1 MRLVRSAALRRAGG
15 LFGVVGLSVLGMGGL
30 PAISAPA
37 ATLASPPSIDRFNVG
52 ATHSPQLL
60 SALAGPPSSTSLAHP
75 AGSAGASGASAPLA
89 APDAAASGPTV
100 RGVDVASYQH
110 VNGAAIS
117 WSKVAA
123 AGYKF
128 VAIKAAEGDY
138 YGNPYRASDLTGA
151 ERARLSVIAYEFA
164 IPNASGGAAQ
174 ADYVIARA
182 ADESGR
188 VAPIALDIEYDP
200 YSASDGTNECY
211 GLGRGA
217 MTSWVNAFSREVI
230 RRTGRLPI
238 LYTTADWWNTCATPN
253 LGHTPLWV
261 AAYGGARP
269 PVPGGWST
277 WDIWQYTSTG
287 TVPGIPTS
295 GNTDLNDLNDHS
307 VPVFNPGNQTTR
319 TRVAAAPVQAPMMA
333 LAGYAPSYTA
343 TGLPS
348 GLTIG
353 ATTGRIA
360 GTPAGAGL
368 YHVKVTASCGS
379 LTGSATFTWTV
390 TS

>member
-15 LFGVVGLSVLGMGGL
+15 LFGVVGLSVLGVSGL

-75 AGSAGASGASAPLA
+75 AGSAGAALPSPPLA
-89 APDAAASGPTV
+89 SPDVAAAGPTV

-110 VNGAAIS
+110 VNGAGIN

-128 VAIKAAEGDY
+128 VAVKAAEGNY

-164 IPNASGGAAQ
+164 IPNASSGPAQ

-182 ADESGR
+182 ADQSGR

-217 MTSWVNAFSREVI
+217 MTSWVRSFSVEVT

-238 LYTTADWWNTCATPN
+238 LYTTADWWNTCAGN
-253 LGHTPLWV
+253 GMGHDPLWV
-261 AAYGGARP
+261 AAYGGGRP
-269 PVPGGWST
+269 PRPVGWAA

-295 GNTDLNDLNDHS
+295 GNTDLNELNARS
-307 VPVFNPGNQTTR
+307 VPVSDPGNQTTR
-319 TRVAAAPVQAPMMA
+319 TRAAAAPVQAAMMA
-333 LAGYAPSYTA
+333 LAGQAPRYTA
-343 TGLPS
+343 TGLPP

-360 GTPAGAGL
+360 GAPVGAGV
-368 YHVKVTASCGS
+368 YHVKVTAACGA
-379 LTGSATFTWTV
+379 LAGSATFAWTV
-390 TS
+390 IR